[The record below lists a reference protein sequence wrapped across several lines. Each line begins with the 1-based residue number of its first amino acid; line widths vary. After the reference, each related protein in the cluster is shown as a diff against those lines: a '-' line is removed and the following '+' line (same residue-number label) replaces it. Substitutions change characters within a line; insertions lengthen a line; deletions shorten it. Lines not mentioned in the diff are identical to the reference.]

1 MENVAGVSGQNLLLK
16 EDDKVSICSIGRV
29 DLLPIILHQ
38 NEIFSEIYILLE
50 RRHLGFQNK
59 HKFDLIWI

>member
-16 EDDKVSICSIGRV
+16 EDDKVSICSIGV

-38 NEIFSEIYILLE
+38 NEILSET
-50 RRHLGFQNK
+50 
-59 HKFDLIWI
+59 